1 MCHTRLHTP
10 PYSSLQG
17 FNVHVNGSFHAS
29 LRYKQLHSLH
39 EQLKRSLP
47 NIMLPPFPSK
57 KLFPLSPGSVQ
68 LEERRASLERYI
80 QLSGHHTSE
89 VTYAQSQLNLPLSPL
104 PNCSWTGPHV
114 LQVRVA
120 ALLPANRSAGE
131 WGRAEYG
138 GDL

>member
-80 QLSGHHTSE
+80 QLSGHHTS
-89 VTYAQSQLNLPLSPL
+89 
-104 PNCSWTGPHV
+104 
-114 LQVRVA
+114 
-120 ALLPANRSAGE
+120 
-131 WGRAEYG
+131 
-138 GDL
+138 DK